1 MKSSKKLMSVIL
13 SIMLV
18 MVVSLSSVACNNKE
32 DSKKTESPQA
42 SENQSSS
49 KQVLGEGKIK
59 FNFVVVDKSGNETH
73 FEINTDKETVGDALL
88 ELDLIAGDEGQYGLY
103 VKKVNGIRA
112 DYDKDGVYWAFY
124 ENGKYAQSGVDKTKI
139 KEGTTYSFKVE

>member
-59 FNFVVVDKSGNETH
+59 FNFVVVDKSGNETQTTAQLH
-73 FEINTDKETVGDALL
+73 SSHTL
-88 ELDLIAGDEGQYGLY
+88 
-103 VKKVNGIRA
+103 VK
-112 DYDKDGVYWAFY
+112 
-124 ENGKYAQSGVDKTKI
+124 
-139 KEGTTYSFKVE
+139 